1 MPAMEFKIR
10 GELIHWRGPAPF
22 HFVPIPAAQSAK
34 IKALAPRLTYG
45 WGVIPVTCTI
55 GNTTFTTSLF
65 PKDGLYLVPVKS
77 AVRSAEGLELGQHV
91 VMEMQFTLNR

>member
-1 MPAMEFKIR
+1 MEMKIR

-55 GNTTFTTSLF
+55 GATTFTTSLF
-65 PKDGLYLVPVKS
+65 PKDGLYLIPVKS
-77 AVRSAEGLELGQHV
+77 SVRLAEGIELGAH
-91 VMEMQFTLNR
+91 ETLRLEFELRD

>member
-1 MPAMEFKIR
+1 MEIKIR

-22 HFVPIPAAQSAK
+22 HFVPIANAQSAK

-55 GNTTFTTSLF
+55 GGTTFTTSLF
-65 PKDGLYLVPVKS
+65 PKDGGYLVPIKN
-77 AVRSAEGLELGQHV
+77 AVRTAERIDLGDPVTLLLEFKL
-91 VMEMQFTLNR
+91 RD

>member
-1 MPAMEFKIR
+1 MKFTIR
-10 GELIHWRGPAPF
+10 GELIYWHGPAPF
-22 HFVPIPAAQSAK
+22 HFVPIPNAQSAK

-55 GNTTFTTSLF
+55 GKTTFTTSLF

-77 AVRSAEGLELGQHV
+77 AVRSAEGLELGQRV
-91 VMEMQFTLNR
+91 VMELQFTLNR

>member
-1 MPAMEFKIR
+1 MEISIR

-22 HFVPIPAAQSAK
+22 HVVPIPAAQSAK

-65 PKDGLYLVPVKS
+65 PKDGLYLVPVKG
-77 AVRSAEGLELGQHV
+77 AVRGAEGLELGQHV
-91 VMEMQFTLNR
+91 VMELQFTLNR

>member
-1 MPAMEFKIR
+1 MPAMEISIR

-65 PKDGLYLVPVKS
+65 PKDGLYLVPVKG
-77 AVRSAEGLELGQHV
+77 AVRGAEGLELGQHV
-91 VMEMQFTLNR
+91 VMELQFTLNR